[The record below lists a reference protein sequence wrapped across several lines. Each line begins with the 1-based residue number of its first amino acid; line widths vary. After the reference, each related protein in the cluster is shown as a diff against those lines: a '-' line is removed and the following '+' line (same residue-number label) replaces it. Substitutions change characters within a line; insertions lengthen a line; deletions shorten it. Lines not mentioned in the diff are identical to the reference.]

1 MMRLCFF
8 CWLLPPLSVLAQDN
22 ERILKSFAS
31 TLAANRSA
39 QTRFFFGERRERVRS
54 DTLSANTQNFRHRAF
69 NYVWAKDYEQA
80 VVWLE
85 KTTALSPK
93 EHGIVGEFYLTQFH
107 DYPRALTH
115 FNAYD
120 ALTPN
125 FDDIVGYNPVSYM
138 RGLAYRSMGNH
149 EKAIEQ
155 FSIAIE
161 PLAAK
166 HGDEWVNYRH
176 FVSRAVSYIATQQP
190 EKALAD
196 LEKAGKNYK
205 RSALV
210 QYHRGRALLLLN
222 RTAEAKTAFQ
232 DASFFFKALRAERRG
247 DYQEDDFNPIYE
259 IEIDEIISQLK
270 SKP

>member
-1 MMRLCFF
+1 MKRLNLIC
-8 CWLLPPLSVLAQDN
+8 LLLPLSVSAQDS
-22 ERILKSFAS
+22 ERILKHCAS
-31 TLAANRSA
+31 MLAANRSA
-39 QTRFFFGERRERVRS
+39 QSRFFFGDKQRFRS
-54 DTLSANTQNFRHRAF
+54 DTQSANAQNFRQKAF
-69 NYVWAKDYEQA
+69 NYVWSKEYEQA
-80 VVWLE
+80 AVWLE
-85 KTTALSPK
+85 KTTAVSPK
-93 EHGIVGEFYLTQFH
+93 EHGIVGEFYLAQFR

-138 RGLAYRSMGNH
+138 RGLTYRSMGNY
-149 EKAIEQ
+149 EKSIEQ
-155 FSIAIE
+155 FSIAID

-190 EKALAD
+190 EKALID
-196 LEKAGKNYK
+196 LEKAGKNFK

-222 RTAEAKTAFQ
+222 RTTEARTAFQ
-232 DASFFFKALRAERRG
+232 DASFFFKALRAERTG
-247 DYQEDDFNPIYE
+247 DYQEDDFNPVYE
-259 IEIDEIISQLK
+259 LEIDETLAHLK
-270 SKP
+270 TLNR